1 MKKKI
6 KVHLFTLPRWFAT
19 PLFGAPAVLGGL
31 LAGGMTL
38 NSWIGVIAAL
48 LIMAGGHSF
57 NSFLDYAWTGLD
69 KGKLKDRSAEK
80 DYAGGQSVI
89 ATGLVTA
96 REVAINASAWY
107 LLSLIPL
114 IYLTVNVGWPI
125 LLVGI
130 IGMMM
135 TFWYAKAKFNWTHEL
150 ALGVA
155 SGPMP
160 VLMGMFAT
168 TISPPWVTGL
178 VASVPF
184 FILPAFIGLAI
195 DEWPDAEANL
205 KKGVK
210 SVSYKVWEYGVSL
223 EWYVSSWTLFLCLY
237 HVFLIAIG
245 ILAPLSAIAFIV
257 WPFIMVF
264 LVFLKQDFRK
274 WAGIAVFCG
283 VTYPILLVLGQYLGS
298 LT

>member
-31 LAGGMTL
+31 LAGGMTA

-69 KGKLKDRSAEK
+69 KGKPKERSAEK

-89 ATGLVTA
+89 ATGLVTT
-96 REVAINASAWY
+96 REVATNASVWY

-114 IYLTVNVGWPI
+114 TYLAINVGWPI
-125 LLVGI
+125 LLIGI

-168 TISPPWVTGL
+168 TVSPPWVVGL
-178 VASVPF
+178 VASVP
-184 FILPAFIGLAI
+184 
-195 DEWPDAEANL
+195 
-205 KKGVK
+205 
-210 SVSYKVWEYGVSL
+210 
-223 EWYVSSWTLFLCLY
+223 
-237 HVFLIAIG
+237 
-245 ILAPLSAIAFIV
+245 
-257 WPFIMVF
+257 
-264 LVFLKQDFRK
+264 
-274 WAGIAVFCG
+274 
-283 VTYPILLVLGQYLGS
+283 
-298 LT
+298 

>member
-1 MKKKI
+1 MKTKI

-31 LAGGMTL
+31 LAGGMTA
-38 NSWIGVIAAL
+38 NSWVGLIAAL

-69 KGKLKDRSAEK
+69 KGKPEERSAEK

-89 ATGLVTA
+89 ATGLVTT
-96 REVAINASAWY
+96 REVAINASVWY

-114 IYLTVNVGWPI
+114 IYLAVNVGWPI
-125 LLVGI
+125 LVIGV
-130 IGMMM
+130 IGMLM

-150 ALGVA
+150 ALGIA

-160 VLMGMFAT
+160 LLMGMFAT
-168 TISPPWVTGL
+168 TISPPWITGL

-184 FILPAFIGLAI
+184 FILPAFIGLAL
-195 DEWPDAEANL
+195 DEYPDAEANL

-223 EWYVSSWTLFLCLY
+223 EWYLSSWILFMCLY
-237 HVFLIAIG
+237 HVFLIATG
-245 ILAPLSAIAFIV
+245 ILVPLSAIGFIV
-257 WPFIMVF
+257 FPFLMVF
-264 LVFLKQDFRK
+264 MVFLKQDFRK
-274 WAGIAVFCG
+274 WAGIAVFTG
-283 VTYPILLVLGQYLGS
+283 VIYPILLVLGQFLG
-298 LT
+298 TMT

>member
-1 MKKKI
+1 MKTKI
-6 KVHLFTLPRWFAT
+6 KVHVFTPPRWFAT

-31 LAGGMTL
+31 LAGGMTI
-38 NSWIGVIAAL
+38 NSWIGLIAAL

-69 KGKLKDRSAEK
+69 KGKPEERSAEK

-89 ATGLVTA
+89 ATGLVTT
-96 REVAINASAWY
+96 REVAINASVWY

-114 IYLTVNVGWPI
+114 IYLAVNVGWPI
-125 LLVGI
+125 LVIGV
-130 IGMMM
+130 IGMLM

-160 VLMGMFAT
+160 LLMGMFAT
-168 TISPPWVTGL
+168 TISPPWITGL

-195 DEWPDAEANL
+195 DEYPDAEANL

-223 EWYVSSWTLFLCLY
+223 EWYVSSW
-237 HVFLIAIG
+237 
-245 ILAPLSAIAFIV
+245 LSAIGFFIF
-257 WPFIMVF
+257 PFLMVF
-264 LVFLKQDFRK
+264 MVFLKQDFRK
-274 WAGIAVFCG
+274 WAGIAVFTG
-283 VTYPILLVLGQYLGS
+283 VIYPILLVLGQFLGT